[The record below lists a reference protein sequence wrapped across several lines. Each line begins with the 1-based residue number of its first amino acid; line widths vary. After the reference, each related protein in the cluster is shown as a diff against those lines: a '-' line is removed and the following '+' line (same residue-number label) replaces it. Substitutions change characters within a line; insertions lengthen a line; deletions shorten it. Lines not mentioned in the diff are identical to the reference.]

1 MQANQAVLSIQ
12 EEIKRDKAR
21 EREVQEMRFNSDS
34 SKVKSSGADKQR
46 IKYCCYL

>member
-34 SKVKSSGADKQR
+34 SKVKSSDKQR
-46 IKYCCYL
+46 IKYCCY